1 MRYIMGQ
8 RKKSKKRNAVKLLGV
23 LALALL
29 LLITAAAVLNPY
41 FERRV
46 YKLEY
51 PDEIKLYSE
60 EYSLDPHFVAAVI
73 HCESSNRNVAVS
85 EKGAIGLMQLMPDT
99 GKWIY
104 EKVYDSELDS
114 LDRLREPALNI
125 ELGCWY
131 LNNLVNKY
139 ESRELA
145 LMAYNAGPGNVDKW
159 LASGKV
165 TKTSDTEDIP
175 FAQTG
180 AYVENVLAAY
190 VKYKDLYEDSF

>member
-1 MRYIMGQ
+1 M
-8 RKKSKKRNAVKLLGV
+8 SKKRRNTVKLLSIFV
-23 LALALL
+23 LALL
-29 LLITAAAVLNPY
+29 LLITTTVILTPY
-41 FERRV
+41 FERRI

-51 PDEIKLYSE
+51 PDEIKRYSDK
-60 EYSLDPHFVAAVI
+60 YSLDPYFVSAVI

-104 EKVYDSELDS
+104 EKIYDVELDS

-131 LNNLVNKY
+131 LNQLINKY

-165 TKTSDTEDIP
+165 TKTSQIEDIP

-180 AYVENVLAAY
+180 SYVKKVLSAYA
-190 VKYKDLYEDSF
+190 KYKDLYEDSF